1 MTLSGLALAAGYLP
15 LALPLPV
22 GLWLVAAG
30 VSGLALP
37 VVLGVVFQRV
47 NVVSPANLVTEANAW
62 VVTAF
67 TVGAAT
73 ASLLAGIVTDH
84 LRASTAVAVIV
95 LAGSAFTA
103 LVCVVSHRADEGRIS
118 ETRPVR

>member
-1 MTLSGLALAAGYLP
+1 MLTRAGLALAAGYLP

-22 GLWLVAAG
+22 GLWLVAAV

-47 NVVSPANLVTEANAW
+47 NHLSPANLVTEANAW

-67 TVGAAT
+67 SVGAA
-73 ASLLAGIVTDH
+73 LAAVVAGVVTDH
-84 LRASTAVAVIV
+84 LRAERAVPVIV
-95 LAGSAFTA
+95 LAASVVTA
-103 LVCVVSHRADEGRIS
+103 VVCLAAHQADGR
-118 ETRPVR
+118 EATAQR